1 VQAWPARWA
10 EYGPEAGPNRNLQ
23 LLSLGPVA
31 LLALPGKRGA
41 EHRPGSGTGHIVHHA
56 RADAQVLV
64 RSPADGLVCDPFVG
78 SGTMAVACAL
88 LGREFYG
95 AEIDPQYWP
104 VIRGR
109 LAAVG
114 VVLP

>member
-56 RADAQVLV
+56 RARGIPAYV
-64 RSPADGLVCDPFVG
+64 RGLDDPPG
-78 SGTMAVACAL
+78 WTDETG
-88 LGREFYG
+88 
-95 AEIDPQYWP
+95 
-104 VIRGR
+104 
-109 LAAVG
+109 
-114 VVLP
+114 